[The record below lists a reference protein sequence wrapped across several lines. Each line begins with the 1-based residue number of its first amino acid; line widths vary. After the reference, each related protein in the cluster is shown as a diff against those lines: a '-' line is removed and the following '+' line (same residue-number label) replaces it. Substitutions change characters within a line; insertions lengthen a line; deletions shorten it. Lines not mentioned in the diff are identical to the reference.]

1 MTRTSEQSRDR
12 YAQRE
17 SSSRISVIIP
27 AYNAARCLRRAIDSV
42 LQQDYRGFE
51 LIVVDDGSTDE
62 TALIADSYGR
72 RLRLIRKSNGGL
84 SSARNAGIKHAQG
97 EYIAFLDADDWWLP
111 SKLKLQAELMDNQ
124 PELVFCST
132 TTEVHSPEGGL
143 IQLWRCGTVG
153 TTALEEIFRVNAFV
167 AGSGSAVMAKKT
179 ALLKA
184 GGFDETLRSLEDI
197 DMWMRLA
204 AIGAYACID
213 TPLTAIEK
221 HPDSMS
227 GDLKVMRHSAI
238 RVMKKN
244 RSLLPPDK
252 RSAFWR
258 AAYAG
263 MLSDYA
269 KWSYRHGDSFRAL
282 ADLLHGLVI
291 SPSHRGRQ
299 ICGLILAILLRQT
312 L

>member
-1 MTRTSEQSRDR
+1 MTRTSKQSRDGH
-12 YAQRE
+12 AHRE
-17 SSSRISVIIP
+17 SDPRVSVVIP
-27 AYNAARCLRRAIDSV
+27 AYNAAWCLRRAINSV

-62 TALIADSYGR
+62 TASIADSYGR

-84 SSARNAGIKHAQG
+84 SSARNAGIKNAQG
-97 EYIAFLDADDWWLP
+97 GYVAFLDADDWWLP
-111 SKLKLQAELMDNQ
+111 GKLRLQADLMDDH

-132 TTEVHSPEGGL
+132 TTEVHSPEGEL
-143 IQLWRCGTVG
+143 VQLWQCGTIR

-167 AGSGSAVMAKKT
+167 AGSGSAVMAKKS
-179 ALLKA
+179 ALIEA

-204 AIGAYACID
+204 AIGGYACID

-221 HPDSMS
+221 RPDSMS
-227 GDLKVMRHSAI
+227 GNLEIMRHSAI

-244 RSLLPPDK
+244 RQLLPPDK
-252 RSAFWR
+252 RGAFWR

-269 KWSYRHGDSFRAL
+269 KWSHRQGDSLRAL
-282 ADLLHGLVI
+282 ADLLRGLAL
-291 SPSHRGRQ
+291 SPLHRGRL